1 MSRSILLGLIGAA
14 LLTAS
19 SAHASNAPTENLL
32 IYDTPP
38 GFHWPGPFQE
48 GDDGVLYQQPPG
60 SFVWNGRYY
69 VYREPQAAYPRGTL
83 IRRSY

>member
-1 MSRSILLGLIGAA
+1 MTRAILIGLTAAA
-14 LLTAS
+14 LLAAG
-19 SAHASNAPTENLL
+19 SARAGNAPTENYLVF
-32 IYDTPP
+32 DTAP

-48 GDDGVLYQQPPG
+48 GNDEVLYQQPPG

-69 VYREPQAAYPRGTL
+69 VYREPAAYYPRGTL